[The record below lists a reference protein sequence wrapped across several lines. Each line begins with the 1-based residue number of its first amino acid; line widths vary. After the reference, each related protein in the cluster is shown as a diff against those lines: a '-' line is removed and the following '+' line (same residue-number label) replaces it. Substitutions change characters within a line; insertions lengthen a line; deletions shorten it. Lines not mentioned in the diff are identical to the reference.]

1 LTTGENEIFLVAIA
15 DGSQMSRYK
24 DHRGP
29 KPRGSDEDYPPD
41 YHAGERQPEYFS
53 PRPTST
59 QRSEPVE
66 ASVKWFNADKGYRFV
81 TVVGGSDAFLPAR
94 ALEAAGHSS
103 VPDGARLKVRI
114 GQGPKGPQVAEVID
128 VDASTASRAERS
140 PAHRHSSQQSS
151 SGPTEEC
158 LGSVKWFNIEKG
170 FGFVAQDRGG
180 KDVFVHVTTL
190 DRSGLSELPEG
201 CRVRMQISQGQ
212 KGPEARSI
220 ELLD

>member
-1 LTTGENEIFLVAIA
+1 
-15 DGSQMSRYK
+15 MSRYK

-29 KPRGSDEDYPPD
+29 KRRGYDDDYTPD
-41 YHAGERQPEYFS
+41 YHVAERQPEYFS

-59 QRSEPVE
+59 QGSEPVE
-66 ASVKWFNADKGYRFV
+66 ASVKWFNADKGYGFV

-114 GQGPKGPQVAEVID
+114 GQGPKGPQVTEVID
-128 VDASTASRAERS
+128 VDASTAQVPSRAERS
-140 PAHRHSSQQSS
+140 PAHRPSSQRAG

-158 LGSVKWFNIEKG
+158 LGSVKWFNVEKG

-190 DRSGLSELPEG
+190 DRGGLSELPEG
-201 CRVRMQISQGQ
+201 RRVRMQISQGQ
-212 KGPEARSI
+212 KGREARSI